1 MGFRVVES
9 DKTRK
14 AGELQDHYLGS
25 LIFDLG
31 QIKNPSTH
39 LKGLRSGGRIKLMEP
54 ESGSR
59 SGFSLTR
66 FGLRGSAGL
75 VVAVSVVAILLIA
88 LPVYRWFFL
97 ISFLI
102 GLVIAG
108 GLALWH
114 KLHPIKEQ
122 DVHPKRPLGL

>member
-1 MGFRVVES
+1 
-9 DKTRK
+9 
-14 AGELQDHYLGS
+14 
-25 LIFDLG
+25 
-31 QIKNPSTH
+31 
-39 LKGLRSGGRIKLMEP
+39 MEP

-59 SGFSLTR
+59 SGFSL
-66 FGLRGSAGL
+66 RGSAGL
-75 VVAVSVVAILLIA
+75 IIAVAVVAILLIA
-88 LPVYRWFFL
+88 LPAYRWFFL

-122 DVHPKRPLGL
+122 DVQPKRPLGL